1 MRVYGKH
8 VLVLASMTLLVGQ
21 GTAGSAKI
29 LGLGFGGNEKSPTAA
44 QKDLKP
50 AEKHQAKPKAD
61 DKLKAEAKPKAK
73 PADKPADKPGNEP
86 IVSERLKL
94 AANNLLA
101 ARKQVAVARAQL
113 KAAEAEYQVAKF
125 ELGAIAL
132 RKQALG
138 MAQTPTGKTENLAQ
152 EKPATHERIVAPS
165 ANDLDDLLPAPVK
178 PTMAPAPGWNN
189 KATDEVSIDD
199 LDLP

>member
-8 VLVLASMTLLVGQ
+8 FLVLASMTWLLAQ
-21 GTAGSAKI
+21 GTIGSAKI
-29 LGLGFGGNEKSPTAA
+29 LGIGFGGKEKSPAA
-44 QKDLKP
+44 QP
-50 AEKHQAKPKAD
+50 AKKSAPA
-61 DKLKAEAKPKAK
+61 AEARPKVEKVKAAAQPK
-73 PADKPADKPGNEP
+73 EKSKVNPADKLSNEP

-94 AANNLLA
+94 AAQNLLA

-138 MAQTPTGKTENLAQ
+138 MAQAPVAKAESVAP
-152 EKPATHERIVAPS
+152 EKPTTHERIAAPA
-165 ANDLDDLLPAPVK
+165 ANDLELLPASVK
-178 PTMAPAPGWNN
+178 PGMAPAPGWN
-189 KATDEVSIDD
+189 KAAADEVSIDD